1 MEGEREALLVK
12 QRDIEEKA
20 HAARLEEMRVAEE
33 ARLTALRLQL
43 EIDRAEA
50 EQTMEQQQRALEEQ
64 RQHQQAQEVAAKEAT
79 AALQAEALRIAH
91 EAQQQQQQQQL
102 QRAEFENKRLLEEQ
116 HQQRLLLD
124 ERDEALRAVSLRLTQ
139 DKAEASDRRHHDAEM
154 MAVLERTRAEAMMS
168 MERARQDTAG
178 ATMPFSSTPHRLTP
192 SPDRLTPLSLI
203 PNRSTPFLLSQIE

>member
-64 RQHQQAQEVAAKEAT
+64 RQHQQAQEVAAKE
-79 AALQAEALRIAH
+79 
-91 EAQQQQQQQQL
+91 
-102 QRAEFENKRLLEEQ
+102 
-116 HQQRLLLD
+116 
-124 ERDEALRAVSLRLTQ
+124 
-139 DKAEASDRRHHDAEM
+139 KAEASDRRHHDAEM